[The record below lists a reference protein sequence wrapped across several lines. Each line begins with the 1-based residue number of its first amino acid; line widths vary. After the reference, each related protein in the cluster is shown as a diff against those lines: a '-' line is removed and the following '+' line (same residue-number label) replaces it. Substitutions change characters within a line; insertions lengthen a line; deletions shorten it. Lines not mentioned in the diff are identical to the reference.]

1 MPLRI
6 TTVDGKRT
14 VVCEPIPPAI
24 GVLPPQKW
32 RPSAHA
38 TMLQSALLRA
48 RRTARS
54 AGRSHPSAESA
65 GTPDRALLRLRD
77 RSSGGLAMSET

>member
-48 RRTARS
+48 RSTARS
-54 AGRSHPSAESA
+54 AGSGAGGGAVA
-65 GTPDRALLRLRD
+65 GTHNRPFGRPIASIRGIGRHP
-77 RSSGGLAMSET
+77 